1 VEYKDN
7 SILTME
13 NEKLKENANNKLVTL
28 TWENINVYTPVQ
40 GNKLLAKIGLS
51 KLTEPKH
58 IVKDVN
64 GVAKPGSLM
73 AIMVNIQFYSSTK
86 SKTFENFFFQKGR

>member
-1 VEYKDN
+1 
-7 SILTME
+7 ME

-40 GNKLLAKIGLS
+40 GNTLLAKIGLS

-73 AIMVNIQFYSSTK
+73 AIMVNIKFCSSTK
-86 SKTFENFFFQKGR
+86 S

>member
-1 VEYKDN
+1 MEY
-7 SILTME
+7 
-13 NEKLKENANNKLVTL
+13 EKCKENTKIVTL
-28 TWENINVYTPVQ
+28 TWENINVCTPVQ

-51 KLTEPKH
+51 KFTDFKH

-73 AIMVNIQFYSSTK
+73 AIMVSTQFIL
-86 SKTFENFFFQKGR
+86 